1 MEQILKII
9 LFSLLCY
16 TFFKIKKNDSNKL
29 KNDKGDELFSLL
41 NNNKKDLK
49 LSIYSY
55 WYYNLVKNQNVKIN
69 CFFSNQMYLPY
80 RRT

>member
-16 TFFKIKKNDSNKL
+16 TFFKIKKNDNNKL

-41 NNNKKDLK
+41 NNNKKRSKIRHLQLLVLFTI
-49 LSIYSY
+49 LS
-55 WYYNLVKNQNVKIN
+55 KIK
-69 CFFSNQMYLPY
+69 M
-80 RRT
+80 

>member
-16 TFFKIKKNDSNKL
+16 TFFKIKKNDNSKL

-49 LSIYSY
+49 LGIYSY
-55 WYYNLVKNQNVKIN
+55 WYYLQSCQKSKCKNKLFLFKSDV
-69 CFFSNQMYLPY
+69 FAL
-80 RRT
+80 